1 MTTPLCHRRDPA
13 HRDTT
18 LASLVGRADLTTLA
32 DLVDRAGLTT
42 PADLVGP
49 AEAHPAEADL
59 VSRAAEVDQA
69 AHPAAAAPAAPAE
82 AAADATISAR
92 GADRQPAGPQRRQ
105 QSSLANSGLPSR
117 NYPPPS
123 GHSSSGVIGWVCA
136 GECETRPTE
145 KG

>member
-1 MTTPLCHRRDPA
+1 
-13 HRDTT
+13 
-18 LASLVGRADLTTLA
+18 
-32 DLVDRAGLTT
+32 VDRAGLTT

-59 VSRAAEVDQA
+59 VSRAAEVDQAAHPAAADPAAAAADPAAAEVDQA

>member
-59 VSRAAEVDQA
+59 VTRRRRRWTRRRTRRRRRRRRRRPLMRLSAHAGRTDNRRAHND
-69 AHPAAAAPAAPAE
+69 
-82 AAADATISAR
+82 D
-92 GADRQPAGPQRRQ
+92 
-105 QSSLANSGLPSR
+105 SSLR
-117 NYPPPS
+117 
-123 GHSSSGVIGWVCA
+123 
-136 GECETRPTE
+136 
-145 KG
+145 